1 MYEPHSTRNLSKDLV
16 LNSKR
21 SSEQVQDMF
30 EERWE
35 KINKGKYDLQELV
48 KPPGLKSDK
57 KTRLKEANHNIKE
70 VMY

>member
-1 MYEPHSTRNLSKDLV
+1 
-16 LNSKR
+16 
-21 SSEQVQDMF
+21 MF

-70 VMY
+70 VMYQMLYDDQKFGLADKKKELFGTTI